1 VASGLWQLSLLE
13 AGRQK
18 EAALSQG
25 WGQRRCLLPLWAMLS
40 LTGHN
45 VPSVSDKKKKSLL
58 RRINF
63 QSPPDW
69 GSTDNLPWEEA
80 VDGAESSRVGLGP

>member
-45 VPSVSDKKKKSLL
+45 VPSVSDKKKKITPKKNQLSIPARL
-58 RRINF
+58 
-63 QSPPDW
+63 
-69 GSTDNLPWEEA
+69 
-80 VDGAESSRVGLGP
+80 GLHR